1 MKGAKPKSNAIRRG
15 SQDSHGLA
23 ATAQEKGVQMP
34 EEIAANPVQAKI
46 WGWICPPVNN
56 FTPQDIPAL
65 KQLCMWHGVFLQAQQ
80 SISSP
85 NGDGLIAIYE
95 KVGEVIEG
103 EGENAKV
110 RQLVKKHPAIGI
122 MKEASAEI
130 RALSDMLGLSP
141 LARSRIGLM
150 DATTVKTAA
159 DTALMFRSIDAA
171 YGLEEPIEID
181 GHYEED

>member
-15 SQDSHGLA
+15 ANDSHGLSSSN
-23 ATAQEKGVQMP
+23 QEQGIAMP
-34 EEIAANPVQAKI
+34 EEIAANPVQAEI
-46 WGWICPPVNN
+46 WGWLCPPVNS

-65 KQLCMWHGVFLQAQQ
+65 KQLCMWHNVFLQAQQ

-85 NGDGLIAIYE
+85 NGDGLVAIYD

-103 EGENAKV
+103 EGESAKK
-110 RQLVKKHPAIGI
+110 RQIVKKHPAIGI

-181 GHYEED
+181 AHYEKD